1 MKLIRY
7 KSITGKILI
16 KTGLHIGGNV
26 DVIEIQGVDNPVIK
40 HPLSKEPYIPGSSIK
55 GKMRSLLEWKLSKV
69 DGEPHKWC
77 GTGKDEEDK
86 KNMRGKYCPVC
97 RIFGTSA
104 DEAEL
109 GPTRLVVRDAELTQ
123 NYKDKMHKEGLQLTE
138 IKYENSI
145 NRITARANP
154 RPLERV
160 PSGVKFKFELLY
172 RVFDM
177 GDEGKTDEDMFK
189 YVKAGLCYLQQDA
202 LGGSGSRG
210 SGKIEFVDLRDENGA
225 PVILTELKE
234 E

>member
-1 MKLIRY
+1 MELIGY
-7 KSITGKILI
+7 KSITGKIVV

-26 DVIEIQGVDNPVIK
+26 DVIEIQGIDNPVIK
-40 HPLSKEPYIPGSSIK
+40 HPLTKEPYIPGSSLK
-55 GKMRSLLEWKLSKV
+55 GKMRSLLEWKLGKV
-69 DGEPHKWC
+69 EGEPHKWC
-77 GTGKDEEDK
+77 GKDEEDK
-86 KNMRGKYCPVC
+86 KNMRGKYCPIC

-109 GPTRLVVRDAELTQ
+109 GPTRLIVRDAELTQ
-123 NYKDKMHKEGLQLTE
+123 NYKDQMHKEGLPFTE

-160 PSGVKFKFELLY
+160 PSGVEFKFELLY

-177 GDEGKTDEDMFK
+177 GDTGKTDEDMFK
-189 YVKAGLCYLQQDA
+189 YVNAGLYYLQQDA

-210 SGKIEFVDLRDENGA
+210 SGKIEFV
-225 PVILTELKE
+225 ELKDEAGNSVVLQGLE
-234 E
+234 EEPK